1 MRTEGCVEPAG
12 RQPNSPL
19 QPIKIEGAGPVYE
32 GVIAVCERHG
42 SRVVES
48 GDAAL
53 FVLAATTRIVR
64 KPEYEAPRLG
74 TLCFHPSLLPRHRGR
89 DAVYWTLKMGDTET
103 GVSWF
108 WVTDKVDAGPI
119 AVQRRIAIPP
129 GIRPRDLYNE
139 YLAPLGVAAFE
150 DLLLQLEAGVVPRL
164 VQDESQATYE
174 PPREAKPADA

>member
-1 MRTEGCVEPAG
+1 VES
-12 RQPNSPL
+12 PNSRL

-32 GVIAVCERHG
+32 GVVAACERRG
-42 SRVVES
+42 YRVVER

-64 KPEYEAPRLG
+64 KAEFEAPPLG

-103 GVSWF
+103 GVTWF
-108 WVTDKVDAGPI
+108 WVTENVDAGPI
-119 AVQRRIAIPP
+119 AIQRRIAIPP

-139 YLAPLGVAAFE
+139 HLAPLGVDAFDALLHQLAAGE
-150 DLLLQLEAGVVPRL
+150 NPR
-164 VQDESQATYE
+164 VEQDERLATYE
-174 PPREAKPADA
+174 PPREVKPESA